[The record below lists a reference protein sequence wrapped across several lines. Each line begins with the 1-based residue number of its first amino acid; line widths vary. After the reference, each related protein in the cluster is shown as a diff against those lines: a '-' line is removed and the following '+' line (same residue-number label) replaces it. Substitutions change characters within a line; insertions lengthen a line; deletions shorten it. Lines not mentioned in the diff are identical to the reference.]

1 MMDLDVLLSMI
12 ENPTRRKILES
23 LVKMPRYPLQL
34 SKELGISQQAVMK
47 NLSVLEK
54 NGMVVSYRESSS
66 IGPERTVYEP
76 NSEFTL
82 IVDMRNGM
90 FSARMVEPKGER
102 KDVDVDNLKEMR
114 SKVIDIDNELEQLE
128 KRYSELMREKESI
141 IASVISK
148 QDGYA
153 QKSLAYEIL
162 DAPKKTVEE
171 LSKDLNA
178 RTDVVKEMIDDI
190 ERRMNDNKEGEKD
203 EQ

>member
-102 KDVDVDNLKEMR
+102 RDVDVDNLKEMR

-190 ERRMNDNKEGEKD
+190 ERRMKDNKEGEKD